1 MLYYPAD
8 RQVCSLQIYVQSE
21 GLRFVEKSEYTVFPS
36 SIQWFEQNS
45 WKEIVTIVMIVVREL
60 TTNRITRIIENMLI
74 WLPWGSES
82 ATVIATITNVRNS
95 VTENDVLSPEPI
107 GKVNTIDN
115 ICISV
120 LVTEMIIEFI
130 TVFIMFAKR

>member
-1 MLYYPAD
+1 
-8 RQVCSLQIYVQSE
+8 
-21 GLRFVEKSEYTVFPS
+21 
-36 SIQWFEQNS
+36 
-45 WKEIVTIVMIVVREL
+45 MIVVREL

-107 GKVNTIDN
+107 GKINTNKLTMIT
-115 ICISV
+115 IIIGSTSV
-120 LVTEMIIEFI
+120 MHK
-130 TVFIMFAKR
+130 KRGFF